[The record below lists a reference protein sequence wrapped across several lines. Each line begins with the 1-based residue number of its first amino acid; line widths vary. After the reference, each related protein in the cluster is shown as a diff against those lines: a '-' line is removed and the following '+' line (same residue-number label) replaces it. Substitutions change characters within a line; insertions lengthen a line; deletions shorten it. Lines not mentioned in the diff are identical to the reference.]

1 MGINYSRLWKLLERR
16 GYSKKDVVWL
26 AGISES
32 TYRKLLSDDATRLDV
47 LERICNA
54 LKTDIG
60 DICSFRDFK

>member
-60 DICSFRDFK
+60 DICRFRDFK